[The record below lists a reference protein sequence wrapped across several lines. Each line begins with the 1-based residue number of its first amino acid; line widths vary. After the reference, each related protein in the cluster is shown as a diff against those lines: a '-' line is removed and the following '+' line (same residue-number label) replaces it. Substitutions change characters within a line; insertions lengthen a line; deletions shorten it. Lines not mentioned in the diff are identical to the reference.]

1 MQYYLKLRTLEK
13 DDATDEVR
21 KACKQAVDSMEKGG
35 KLGLRRE
42 LQGLDEQ
49 RARIRREALKRLLL
63 QGEQS

>member
-1 MQYYLKLRTLEK
+1 MKLRTLGK

-21 KACKQAVDSMEKGG
+21 KACKQAADSMEKNG

-49 RARIRREALKRLLL
+49 RARMRRLALKRLLL